1 MPRPAANAPTEV
13 ELQILTTLWQEGP
26 LTARQ
31 IHNALSGT
39 RETNYSTT
47 VKMLSVMLE
56 KELVRRDETQ
66 RPQVYRAAV
75 TQSRAQRRMLGD
87 LVQKLFAGSTKSLVL
102 QALSS
107 QKATKADLA
116 EIRQMLDEI
125 EGDSQ

>member
-1 MPRPAANAPTEV
+1 MARPAANAPTDV
-13 ELQILTTLWQEGP
+13 ELQILSTLWDQGP

-31 IHNALSGT
+31 IHNALSSI
-39 RETNYSTT
+39 RATNYSTT

-56 KELVRRDETQ
+56 KELVRRDEAQ

-75 TQSRAQRRMLGD
+75 TQSRAQRSMLGD

-116 EIRQMLDEI
+116 EIRDMLDEL
-125 EGDSQ
+125 EGGSK